1 LTRDITGIRIMKI
14 SQYNMLHGD
23 ISAQADKAVWYGWSY
38 L

>member
-1 LTRDITGIRIMKI
+1 LIKDITGIRIMKI

-23 ISAQADKAVWYGWSY
+23 ISAQADKAVWHGRSY